1 MRRLLRRGFTLI
13 ELMVVVIV
21 LALLAGIAL
30 LKYIDLRNSA
40 IAAQM
45 SQELRAIQVAA
56 FNYYAEKEQWPPEA
70 GAGAVPNGM
79 GPLLPGQLATSFDRG
94 LYLLDYENFGSTSPD
109 IVIGVSVTSTDE
121 KLFAKFVQYLGTKS
135 PFFLSGSKL
144 TYLITGPG
152 GTF

>member
-1 MRRLLRRGFTLI
+1 VKRRRGFTLI

-21 LALLAGIAL
+21 LALLASIAL

-45 SQELRAIQVAA
+45 SQELRAVQVAA
-56 FNYYAEKEQWPPEA
+56 FNYYAEKEDWPPEA
-70 GAGAVPNGM
+70 GAGAVPPGLA
-79 GPLLPGQLATSFDRG
+79 PLLPGQLAGSFDRG
-94 LYLLDYENFGSTSPD
+94 TYLLDYENFGAGAPD
-109 IVIGVSVTSTDE
+109 VVIGVSVSTTDP

-135 PFFLSGSKL
+135 PFFLSGNKL

>member
-1 MRRLLRRGFTLI
+1 MNRRRGFTLI

-21 LALLAGIAL
+21 LSLLAGIAV

-45 SQELRAIQVAA
+45 SQELRAVQVAA
-56 FNYYAEKEQWPPEA
+56 LNYYADKEEWPAEA
-70 GAGAVPNGM
+70 GAGAVPVGLA
-79 GPLLPGQLATSFDRG
+79 PLLPGQLSGSFDREQ
-94 LYLLDYENFGSTSPD
+94 YVLDYENFGEEAPD
-109 IVIGVSVTSTDE
+109 IVIGVSVTTSDTR
-121 KLFAKFVQYLGTKS
+121 LFAKFTQYLGTQS

>member
-21 LALLAGIAL
+21 LSLLAGIAL

-56 FNYYAEKEQWPPEA
+56 FNYYAEKEQWPPES
-70 GAGAVPNGM
+70 GAGAVPNGL
-79 GPLLPGQLATSFDRG
+79 GPLLPGQLASSFDRG
-94 LYLLDYENFGSTSPD
+94 LYLLDYENFGSASPD
-109 IVIGVSVTSTDE
+109 IVIGVSVTTTDD

-135 PFFLSGSKL
+135 PFFLSGSKI